1 MSLPTLIL
9 FLVIYS
15 SGVRGKYCYSITPQQ
30 LEGTE
35 GEISYSGS
43 SKSDYCTWLLPMNYN
58 NGFILTLQ
66 IIEITMEDSNLD
78 CTGNIILPGGKD
90 GEATCGKSCR
100 YYKPSNQI
108 LKCQN
113 GNPNLGICKIYEATE
128 MPTNVEFN
136 AFTNVTKS
144 FKMKYKYVQCENTVI
159 SIRIPPDSA
168 SRLPDTPPPEFQPF
182 SSLRPIHSRKTTT
195 TTPTTSISTRT
206 TLRTMSAVKTTP
218 QTTRKFTSRLRIDTE
233 LKTITFSPSFTIDE
247 QTTTLF
253 GNSIT
258 SDKRKIRTGVAGTND
273 AQFEENSTTQFFPFV
288 IVIIVLSILIILAG
302 IILIFGYFKFV
313 RSHRV
318 HETEFTTNRVAEYT
332 NTTFAIESR
341 TNGTA
346 TSKKLPETVNNV
358 LYESY

>member
-15 SGVRGKYCYSITPQQ
+15 SGVRGEYCYSITPQQ
-30 LEGTE
+30 LRGIE

-58 NGFILTLQ
+58 NGYILTLQ

-90 GEATCGKSCR
+90 GEATCEKSCR

-108 LKCQN
+108 KCQN
-113 GNPNLGICKIYEATE
+113 ENPNLGNCKTYEVAE
-128 MPTNVEFN
+128 MPTKIEIIASKNVE
-136 AFTNVTKS
+136 KS
-144 FKMKYKYVQCENTVI
+144 FKMVYKYEQCGNTVT
-159 SIRIPPDSA
+159 SNRIPPDSA

-218 QTTRKFTSRLRIDTE
+218 QTIRKFTSRLRIDTE

-258 SDKRKIRTGVAGTND
+258 SDKRKIRTGVADTSD

-288 IVIIVLSILIILAG
+288 IVIIALSILIILAG
-302 IILIFGYFKFV
+302 IILIVGYFKFV

-318 HETEFTTNRVAEYT
+318 HETKFTTNRVAEYT